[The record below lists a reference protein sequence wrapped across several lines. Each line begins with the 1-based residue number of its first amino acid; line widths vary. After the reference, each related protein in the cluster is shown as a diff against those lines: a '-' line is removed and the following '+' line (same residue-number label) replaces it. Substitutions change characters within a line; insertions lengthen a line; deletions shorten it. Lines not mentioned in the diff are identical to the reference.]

1 MSFTDSEAI
10 IWIVERAAD
19 ALQIVS
25 DILDTTAGQVGVF
38 GTIAALGVTIVGN
51 KMQEHAYAKEQQ
63 RIDKE
68 RALADTQKEK
78 ADAQAR
84 IQKAK
89 DAITQAQIDSK
100 TRIDKLEADGKAQV
114 NALGEKRIQLEK
126 LKVQAQQTREKHVQ
140 AVTDA
145 EANISQ
151 LELNKKLQEELIKE
165 KEKTKEDLLQL
176 ALQKEA
182 EGDKAASDKLL
193 SQASDAEKE

>member
-1 MSFTDSEAI
+1 M
-10 IWIVERAAD
+10 
-19 ALQIVS
+19 QIVS

-68 RALADTQKEK
+68 RALAETQKQK

-100 TRIDKLEADGKAQV
+100 ARIEKLEADGNSQV
-114 NALGEKRIQLEK
+114 TALGEKRIELEK
-126 LKVQAQQTREKHVQ
+126 TKIQVQQTREKHVQ
-140 AVTDA
+140 AIADA
-145 EANISQ
+145 EANIAQ

-182 EGDKAASDKLL
+182 EGDKAASDKLMN
-193 SQASDAEKE
+193 QAADAEKD